1 MYEYGREKLDVNHFR
16 ELFEAYAMALVNNV
30 LFIHLETNTCMMN
43 DVISLDFNFSIIIF
57 QTKIFN

>member
-16 ELFEAYAMALVNNV
+16 ELFEAYAMALVNNI

-43 DVISLDFNFSIIIF
+43 DVISLIWF
-57 QTKIFN
+57 

>member
-16 ELFEAYAMALVNNV
+16 ELFEAYAMVLVNNV

-43 DVISLDFNFSIIIF
+43 DVISLIWF
-57 QTKIFN
+57 

>member
-1 MYEYGREKLDVNHFR
+1 MYEYGREKLDVNHFQ

-43 DVISLDFNFSIIIF
+43 DVISLILIF
-57 QTKIFN
+57 QL